1 MTNPC
6 CCHNKVL
13 LSRFNITGL
22 GVMLFGHTRTHT
34 RTHTPCSFYTCFL
47 VSFPFHLI
55 RLPSLLFNASASV
68 VYSIS
73 APCCSLR
80 HCLPLCPPYFS
91 HNFIFHPP
99 PLLFLLLFL
108 YFPSFPRS
116 LWVATVIPLLSPCVP
131 SPCLDP
137 PVLFTSPSLPCLF
150 QPCVHPSFLSLFPP
164 PFPLLQVFLTSSPPP
179 CISSIPRP
187 SPILRSPHSCRAIT
201 VGMMGHNS
209 PEPGLPRTCSH

>member
-22 GVMLFGHTRTHT
+22 GVMLFGHTRIHTHT
-34 RTHTPCSFYTCFL
+34 RTHPPCSFYTCFL

-55 RLPSLLFNASASV
+55 RLPSLLFNASAWV

-91 HNFIFHPP
+91 HNFIFYPPP
-99 PLLFLLLFL
+99 PLSRCSFSSFSCTSRRFPALFGLG
-108 YFPSFPRS
+108 
-116 LWVATVIPLLSPCVP
+116 LS
-131 SPCLDP
+131 
-137 PVLFTSPSLPCLF
+137 
-150 QPCVHPSFLSLFPP
+150 SLFCLLV
-164 PFPLLQVFLTSSPPP
+164 FPLLASILLSYLLLLPFRVSLSTPRPSLFFGLILTSPPP
-179 CISSIPRP
+179 RFPSSKFSSPLLLLRASPP
-187 SPILRSPHSCRAIT
+187 SPAPPPSSARLTLA
-201 VGMMGHNS
+201 
-209 PEPGLPRTCSH
+209 EL

>member
-22 GVMLFGHTRTHT
+22 GVMLFGHTRIHTHT
-34 RTHTPCSFYTCFL
+34 RTHPPCSFYTCFL

-55 RLPSLLFNASASV
+55 RLPSLLFNASAWV

-91 HNFIFHPP
+91 HNFIFYPPPPSPAALSPPFPVLPVVSPLSLGWDFHPSFVSLCSLSSPRSSFLIYFSFPSVFLFQPRVHPCFLVLFLLHRPPVSLPPSFPHLFSSSVHLLHPP
-99 PLLFLLLFL
+99 PL
-108 YFPSFPRS
+108 PHP
-116 LWVATVIPLLSPCVP
+116 PLAS
-131 SPCLDP
+131 
-137 PVLFTSPSLPCLF
+137 
-150 QPCVHPSFLSLFPP
+150 
-164 PFPLLQVFLTSSPPP
+164 LLQSYN
-179 CISSIPRP
+179 C
-187 SPILRSPHSCRAIT
+187 
-201 VGMMGHNS
+201 GHDG
-209 PEPGLPRTCSH
+209 P